1 MTTDY
6 AILLQRLREFIHQE
20 YEHQRQHL
28 EKQWSLPLAQRVFQG
43 YAIEGLEV
51 KELKKDHT
59 LILTCQ
65 TNDSRFREGDYLVLH
80 RGDPQGQDAIQCI
93 LDYDDETLVE
103 VILGDSN
110 PYFLKQYEAGWIAD
124 ESMLDLSNLFLDAL
138 DQVGNSIRGRES
150 ILPLL
155 NGESGPNVDYAK
167 YERAWEA
174 AQAAGLNESQCEA
187 VAQSYATDLVHLIQ
201 GPPGTGKTYV
211 LAHLVRLLVE
221 DGYRVLVT
229 GLTHRAINNALNKI
243 YRLDPAL
250 PVCKI
255 GQEGAA
261 RDLQP
266 PNYRNFAE
274 VDFAESAHGYVVG
287 ATPFATRTPRLS
299 NVEFDVVI
307 FDEASQITLPL
318 AIMGMLAG
326 NRYIFI
332 GDDQQLPPVI
342 SAGTSPMGR
351 ASIFTYLNERGY
363 ETMLEETYRLNNVLV
378 QWPSKN
384 FYEGRLRPAPEV
396 GARRLKLQG
405 IDPKWQFA
413 LDPEHPAIFLDL
425 GHRNNTIRSQTEAE
439 TIVEIIQSLLKAKVI
454 PTEIGVV
461 VPYRAQGRAIRKLLR
476 HILPSREILRELVV
490 DTVERMQGQER
501 EVVLISMTTSN
512 PAFASRL
519 AEFYFQPERLNVSIT
534 RPRTKLIVVGSSH
547 VLRALPDHP
556 EGDEWVDL
564 LKDLLAHCTHF
575 DISQGVHY

>member
-1 MTTDY
+1 
-6 AILLQRLREFIHQE
+6 
-20 YEHQRQHL
+20 
-28 EKQWSLPLAQRVFQG
+28 
-43 YAIEGLEV
+43 
-51 KELKKDHT
+51 
-59 LILTCQ
+59 
-65 TNDSRFREGDYLVLH
+65 
-80 RGDPQGQDAIQCI
+80 
-93 LDYDDETLVE
+93 
-103 VILGDSN
+103 
-110 PYFLKQYEAGWIAD
+110 
-124 ESMLDLSNLFLDAL
+124 MLDLSGMFLDAL
-138 DQVGNSIRGRES
+138 DQVGDSLRGREV

-155 NGESGPNVDYAK
+155 NDELTPKVDYAK
-167 YERAWEA
+167 YERAWET

-187 VAQSYATDLVHLIQ
+187 LAQSYATDLVHLIQ

-243 YRLDPAL
+243 YKLDSAL

-261 RDLQP
+261 RDLLP
-266 PNYRNFAE
+266 PNYLYFVEAE
-274 VDFAESAHGYVVG
+274 FAESSLGYAVG
-287 ATPFATRTPRLS
+287 ATPFATRSQRLS
-299 NVEFDVVI
+299 NIEFDVVI

-326 NRYIFI
+326 SRYIFI

-363 ETMLEETYRLNNVLV
+363 ETMLEETYRLNNILV
-378 QWPSKN
+378 QWPSQN
-384 FYEGRLRPAPEV
+384 FYEGRLRPASDV
-396 GARRLKLQG
+396 GERRLKLHE
-405 IDPKWQFA
+405 IDSKWQFA
-413 LDPEHPAIFLDL
+413 LEPERPAIFLDL
-425 GHRNNTIRSQTEAE
+425 GHRNTTIRSQTEAE
-439 TIVEIIQSLLKAKVI
+439 TVVELIQSLLKARI
-454 PTEIGVV
+454 RPTEIGVV
-461 VPYRAQGRAIRKLLR
+461 VPYRAQGRTIRKLLR
-476 HILPSREILRELVV
+476 QVLSSREILRELVV

-534 RPRTKLIVVGSSH
+534 RPRTKLILIGSSH

-556 EGDEWVDL
+556 EEDEWVDL
-564 LKDLLAHCTHF
+564 LKDLLAHCAQF